1 MPHHIV
7 RLRNGLR
14 VVHVETNSPISHF
27 GVLVDIGTRD
37 EPQQTPGL
45 AHFLEH
51 TIFKGTQKR
60 NAYRVISRMEA
71 VGGDLNAST
80 SKEETYFHT
89 SFLSPD
95 YPRAV
100 ELLSDILC
108 HSVFPEKELEKE
120 KTVVMEEISYYK
132 DTPSELIYDDFEGLV
147 FEHHPLGRNI
157 LGTRQSVRK
166 MNRNDL
172 LGLLQQY
179 YNVHNLVLA
188 SVGNIS
194 LKRLLQLCERYFGDM
209 DLRQEPKRRDLF
221 TDYRPRTVRVHK
233 HATQTNVMMGMPAY
247 AITDDK
253 RVPFLLLTNLLGG
266 QGQNTR
272 LNMCMREKRG
282 LAYTVEANYT
292 SFSDT
297 GLFTVYFGCAR
308 QNTDHCVE
316 LVMKETERLRNQKL
330 GSMQLYYAKKQL
342 IGQMAL
348 ANEAK
353 LNEMLGVGHT
363 AIFFDEVDTMEES
376 IQEIEELTA
385 EDILS
390 VAQEIFRPDQFST
403 LIFEHS

>member
-7 RLRNGLR
+7 RLHNGLR

-51 TIFKGTQKR
+51 TIFKGTKKR

-108 HSVFPEKELEKE
+108 HSVFPEKEIEKE

-132 DTPSELIYDDFEGLV
+132 DTPSELIFDDFETQV
-147 FEHHPLGRNI
+147 FYQHPLGRNI
-157 LGTRQSVRK
+157 LGTKQSVRK
-166 MNRNDL
+166 MTRKDL

-179 YNVHNLVLA
+179 YNVHNIVLA

-209 DLRQEPKRRDLF
+209 VLEQEPTPRTLF
-221 TDYRPRTVRVHK
+221 TDYRPQTVRVRK
-233 HATQTNVMMGMPAY
+233 HAAQTNVVMGMPAY
-247 AITDDK
+247 AITEDK
-253 RVPFLLLTNLLGG
+253 RVPFLLLTNMLGG

-272 LNMCMREKRG
+272 LNMTMREKRG

-297 GLFTVYFGCAR
+297 GLFSVYFGCAHN
-308 QNTDHCVE
+308 NTEQCMDIV
-316 LVMKETERLRNQKL
+316 LRETERMRNQKL
-330 GSMQLYYAKKQL
+330 GTMQLYYAKKQL

-353 LNEMLGVGHT
+353 LNEMLAIGHT
-363 AIFFDEVDTMEES
+363 ALFFDEVDTMEES
-376 IQEIEELTA
+376 IKEIEELTA
-385 EDILS
+385 DDILA
-390 VAQEIFRPDQFST
+390 VANEIFVPDQFST

>member
-1 MPHHIV
+1 M
-7 RLRNGLR
+7 R
-14 VVHVETNSPISHF
+14 VIHVETNSPISHF

-89 SFLSPD
+89 SFLSQD

-108 HSVFPEKELEKE
+108 HSVFPEKEIDKE

-132 DTPSELIYDDFEGLV
+132 DTPSELIFDDFEGLV
-147 FEHHPLGRNI
+147 FENHPLGRNI
-157 LGTRQSVRK
+157 LGTKQGVRK
-166 MNRNDL
+166 MSRNDL
-172 LGLLQQY
+172 LGLMHQY
-179 YNVHNLVLA
+179 YNVHNIVLS

-194 LKRLLQLCERYFGDM
+194 MTRLLKLCERYFGEM
-209 DLRQEPKRRDLF
+209 ELAQVPKRREPF
-221 TDYRPRTVRVHK
+221 VTYRPRLERVRK
-233 HATQTNVMMGMPAY
+233 HAVQTNVMMGMPAY
-247 AITDDK
+247 AITEDK

-266 QGQNTR
+266 QGMNTR
-272 LNMCMREKRG
+272 LNMSMREKRG

-297 GLFTVYFGCAR
+297 GLFSVYFGCAA
-308 QNTDHCVE
+308 QNTDRCIEIVRE
-316 LVMKETERLRNQKL
+316 EAERLRRQRM

-353 LNEMLGVGHT
+353 LNEMLAIGH
-363 AIFFDEVDTMEES
+363 AALFFEEVDTMEES
-376 IQEIEELTA
+376 IREIEALTA
-385 EDILS
+385 DNILT
-390 VAQEIFRPDQFST
+390 VANEILAPDNFST

>member
-14 VVHVETNSPISHF
+14 VIHVETNSPISHF

-37 EPQQTPGL
+37 EPQRTPGL

-89 SFLSPD
+89 SFLSQD

-108 HSVFPEKELEKE
+108 HSIFPEKEIDKE

-132 DTPSELIYDDFEGLV
+132 DTPSELIFDDFEGLV
-147 FEHHPLGRNI
+147 FENHPLGRNI
-157 LGTRQSVRK
+157 LGTKQSVKK
-166 MNRNDL
+166 MTRNDL
-172 LGLLQQY
+172 LGLMSQY
-179 YNVHNLVLA
+179 YNVHNIVLA

-194 LKRLLQLCERYFGDM
+194 LQRLLKLCERYFGEM
-209 DLRQEPKRRDLF
+209 ELAQEPKLREPF
-221 TDYRPRTVRVHK
+221 TNYQPHMLRVHK
-233 HATQTNVMMGMPAY
+233 HAVQTNVMMGMPAY

-266 QGQNTR
+266 QGMNTR
-272 LNMCMREKRG
+272 LNMSMREKRG

-297 GLFTVYFGCAR
+297 GLFSVYFGCAA

-316 LVMKETERLRNQKL
+316 LVLREAENLRHQKL

-353 LNEMLGVGHT
+353 LNEMLSIGH
-363 AIFFDEVDTMEES
+363 AALFFEEVDTMEES
-376 IQEIEELTA
+376 IREIEALTA
-385 EDILS
+385 DDILT
-390 VAQEIFRPDQFST
+390 VANEILDPDNFTT

>member
-1 MPHHIV
+1 MPHHII

-14 VVHVETNSPISHF
+14 VIHVETNSPISHF
-27 GVLVDIGTRD
+27 GVLVDVGTRD
-37 EPQQTPGL
+37 EPASTPGL

-51 TIFKGTQKR
+51 TIFKGTHKR

-108 HSVFPEKELEKE
+108 HSIFPEKEIEKE

-132 DTPSELIYDDFEGLV
+132 DTPSELIYDDFESQV
-147 FEHHPLGRNI
+147 FENHPLGRNI
-157 LGTRQSVRK
+157 LGTKQSVRK
-166 MNRNDL
+166 MSRQDL
-172 LGLLQQY
+172 LQLLQQY
-179 YNVHNLVLA
+179 YNVHNLMLA

-194 LKRLLQLCERYFGDM
+194 LKRLLQLCERYFGEM
-209 DLRQEPKRRDLF
+209 PLSQEPSVRQPF
-221 TDYRPRTVRVHK
+221 TDYRPRLARVHK
-233 HATQTNVMMGMPAY
+233 HGAQTNVMMGMPAY

-253 RVPFLLLTNLLGG
+253 RVPFLLLTNMLGG

-272 LNMCMREKRG
+272 LNMNMREKRG

-297 GLFTVYFGCAR
+297 GLFSVYFGCAPH
-308 QNTDHCVE
+308 NTDHCLEIVR
-316 LVMKETERLRNQKL
+316 KETDRLRHEKL
-330 GSMQLYYAKKQL
+330 GTMQLYYAKKQL

-353 LNEMLGVGHT
+353 LNEMLGLGH
-363 AIFFDEVDTMEES
+363 AALFFDEVDTMEES
-376 IQEIEELTA
+376 IREIEELTG
-385 EDILS
+385 EDILT
-390 VAQEIFRPDQFST
+390 VANEIFDPDQFST
-403 LIFEHS
+403 LIFEHN

>member
-14 VVHVETNSPISHF
+14 VVHVETNTPISHF

-108 HSVFPEKELEKE
+108 HSVFPEKEIEKE

-132 DTPSELIYDDFEGLV
+132 DTPSELIYDDFESLV

-157 LGTRQSVRK
+157 LGTKRSVAKISRQ
-166 MNRNDL
+166 DL
-172 LGLLQQY
+172 LGLMQQY

-194 LKRLLQLCERYFGDM
+194 QKRLLQLCERYFGEM
-209 DLRQEPKRRDLF
+209 ELTQEPVRRTPF
-221 TDYRPRTVRVHK
+221 ANYQPRLLRVHK
-233 HATQTNVMMGMPAY
+233 KSAQTNVMMGMPAY

-272 LNMCMREKRG
+272 LNMSMREKRG

-292 SFSDT
+292 PFSDT
-297 GLFTVYFGCAR
+297 GLFSVYFGCAAS
-308 QNTDHCVE
+308 H
-316 LVMKETERLRNQKL
+316 TEQCRDIVLEEARRLRHQKL
-330 GSMQLYYAKKQL
+330 GTMQLYYAKKQL
-342 IGQMAL
+342 VGQMAL

-353 LNEMLGVGHT
+353 LNEMLGIGHT
-363 AIFFDEVDTMEES
+363 ALFFDEVDTMEES

-385 EDILS
+385 DDILT
-390 VAQEIFRPDQFST
+390 VANEILSPDQFST